1 VTPNTEYRAPNERMR
16 TMNKTTVINAEY
28 GKECNIKVGKLYVNI
43 VPDYILISQKY
54 IEDMTDDDFDDFVN
68 CRGFDRADGEAYYH
82 GFDGFIEGK
91 TRVSKALCRRVVR
104 QIDWY
109 VSEYNLF
116 PDANT
121 AELVANL
128 MSYRLMYEFKA
139 EYLLDVSQDTLDAIT
154 KEMLDCC
161 EDFAYMTAR
170 IVRFAYR
177 DCLSQLCYDGTAIGW
192 SHDMLPIPIDAI
204 EAKEAELLAKWKLL
218 K

>member
-1 VTPNTEYRAPNERMR
+1 MFP
-16 TMNKTTVINAEY
+16 TTIINAEY
-28 GKECNIKVGKLYVNI
+28 GKECNLKVGKLYVNI
-43 VPDYILISQKY
+43 TPDYVMIATKPVDMLTD
-54 IEDMTDDDFDDFVN
+54 EDIDAGTMHV
-68 CRGFDRADGEAYYH
+68 GFDRADGEAYYQAFS
-82 GFDGFIEGK
+82 GFTEGNVYVPK
-91 TRVSKALCRRVVR
+91 LLCTKVVRMIDWCVSK
-104 QIDWY
+104 
-109 VSEYNLF
+109 YNIF

-128 MSYRLMYEFKA
+128 MSYRLMYEFRS

-177 DCLSQLCYDGTAIGW
+177 DCLSQMCYDGTAIGW
-192 SHDMLPIPIDAI
+192 SHEVLPIPIDAI
-204 EAKEAELLAKWKLL
+204 IAKEAELLAKWKLL